1 MDLVE
6 TIAELD
12 AEPDLHAARL
22 LVLISAFSG
31 PGQAAAVEG
40 LTKLAKLDFL
50 LRYPVMLERALA
62 AKGRSTY
69 DVQLEEHERL
79 SVESQMVR
87 YRFGPWDHR
96 YREFLNVL
104 VGKGLVTVNVEG
116 RKVVIAL
123 TERGYILALELSG
136 SPEFQDYA
144 RRSRLLKRHFDVQAT
159 TLVRFIYETFPEVIS
174 LRSNER
180 IPT

>member
-12 AEPDLHAARL
+12 TRSDLHAARL
-22 LVLISAFSG
+22 LLLISAFSDAKDG
-31 PGQAAAVEG
+31 AGVEG

-62 AKGRSTY
+62 AKGQTTR
-69 DVQLEEHERL
+69 DVELEDHERL

-87 YRFGPWDHR
+87 YRYGPWDHR
-96 YREFLNVL
+96 YREFLNML
-104 VGKGLVTVNVEG
+104 VGKGLVAVSVEG
-116 RKVVIAL
+116 RKVVIEL
-123 TERGYILALELSG
+123 TERGREVASQLSANTLF
-136 SPEFQDYA
+136 EAYV
-144 RRSRLLKRHFDVQAT
+144 RRAQVLKRHFDLRAT
-159 TLVRFIYETFPEVIS
+159 TLMRFIYETFPEVVS
-174 LRSNER
+174 LRSNEK